1 MAKSIDQLWSELQQI
16 QFDES
21 NSLPCEFHIWNKGTY
36 RYQILDWFE
45 ANSENGVLSLQG
57 KTYTTLWEEFGNTPI
72 NNDDEIEED
81 FHLWGKGTER
91 FIIWHWFDDQL
102 EHGVISLIEKG
113 VA

>member
-21 NSLPCEFHIWNKGTY
+21 NSLPCEFDIWNKGAY

-57 KTYTTLWEEFGNTPI
+57 KTHKTLWEEFGNTPI
-72 NNDDEIEED
+72 NNDDEIEEI
-81 FHLWGKGTER
+81 R
-91 FIIWHWFDDQL
+91 
-102 EHGVISLIEKG
+102 GVLAE
-113 VA
+113 VR

>member
-1 MAKSIDQLWSELQQI
+1 IRWFMSHFKFYSA
-16 QFDES
+16 
-21 NSLPCEFHIWNKGTY
+21 
-36 RYQILDWFE
+36 WFE

-57 KTYTTLWEEFGNTPI
+57 KTHKTLWEEFGNTPI

-81 FHLWGKGTER
+81 FHLWGKGTDR